1 MTHVTAT
8 QMSNEATHMSKQDVE
23 TVKARTEIKAA
34 IKEHRKTDE
43 KNVRRM
49 ITGAAIAMAGLTA
62 VAATNEDP
70 KDNEVIPLGLATT
83 TALTAGAMAHGR
95 YRLEKENEIIGQ
107 TKAGKKAAVEKNE
120 AGRNA
125 MRLGQMVSGGM
136 MSLFTLVSLSSRV
149 SGAAGTL
156 LAFGSIVV
164 AAEMAKRAM
173 ANTERKGLE
182 QNLGRNMPTQFRMYP
197 QKSR

>member
-23 TVKARTEIKAA
+23 TVKAHTEIKEV
-34 IKEHRKTDE
+34 IKEHRKTDD
-43 KNVRRM
+43 KNFRRM

-62 VAATNEDP
+62 VAAANEDP

-83 TALTAGAMAHGR
+83 TVLTASAMAHGR
-95 YRLEKENEIIGQ
+95 HRLEKENEIIGQ

-125 MRLGQMVSGGM
+125 MRLGQMVGGAFLGM
-136 MSLFTLVSLSSRV
+136 GTLVSGPV
-149 SGAAGTL
+149 GTL
-156 LAFGSIVV
+156 LAFGSVVV

-182 QNLGRNMPTQFRMYP
+182 QNLGRNMPTQYRMYE
-197 QKSR
+197 QHTR

>member
-1 MTHVTAT
+1 MTHMTAT

-23 TVKARTEIKAA
+23 TVKARTEIKEA
-34 IKEHRKTDE
+34 IKEHRKTDD
-43 KNVRRM
+43 KNFRRM

-62 VAATNEDP
+62 VAAANEDP
-70 KDNEVIPLGLATT
+70 KDNEVIPLGLTMT
-83 TALTAGAMAHGR
+83 TALTAGTMAYSRH
-95 YRLEKENEIIGQ
+95 RLEKENEIIGQ

-125 MRLGQMVSGGM
+125 MRLGQMVSGAFLGVG
-136 MSLFTLVSLSSRV
+136 TLVS
-149 SGAAGTL
+149 GPIGTL
-156 LAFGSIVV
+156 LAFGSVVV
-164 AAEMAKRAM
+164 AAEAAKRMM
-173 ANTERKGLE
+173 ANSERERLE

>member
-23 TVKARTEIKAA
+23 TVKARTEIKEA
-34 IKEHRKTDE
+34 IKEHRKTDD
-43 KNVRRM
+43 KNFRRM

-62 VAATNEDP
+62 VAAANEDP

-83 TALTAGAMAHGR
+83 TALTAGAMAYSRH
-95 YRLEKENEIIGQ
+95 RLEKENDVIGK

-125 MRLGQMVSGGM
+125 MRLGQMVSGAFLGM
-136 MSLFTLVSLSSRV
+136 GTLVSGPV
-149 SGAAGTL
+149 GTL
-156 LAFGSIVV
+156 LAFGSVVV
-164 AAEMAKRAM
+164 AAEAAKRMM
-173 ANTERKGLE
+173 ANSERERLE

>member
-1 MTHVTAT
+1 MAKLIAT
-8 QMSNEATHMSKQDVE
+8 QLSNEATHMSKQDVE
-23 TVKARTEIKAA
+23 TVKARTEIKEA
-34 IKEHRKTDE
+34 IKEHRKTDD
-43 KNVRRM
+43 KNLRRM
-49 ITGAAIAMAGLTA
+49 ITGAAIAMAGLTV
-62 VAATNEDP
+62 VAAANEDP

-95 YRLEKENEIIGQ
+95 HRLEKENEIIGQ

-125 MRLGQMVSGGM
+125 MRLGQMVSGAFLGVG
-136 MSLFTLVSLSSRV
+136 TLVS
-149 SGAAGTL
+149 GPIGTL
-156 LAFGSIVV
+156 LAFGSVVV
-164 AAEMAKRAM
+164 AAEAAKRMM
-173 ANTERKGLE
+173 ANSERERLE

>member
-1 MTHVTAT
+1 MAHMTAT

-23 TVKARTEIKAA
+23 TVKARTEIKEA
-34 IKEHRKTDE
+34 IKEHRKTDD
-43 KNVRRM
+43 KNFRRM

-62 VAATNEDP
+62 VAAANEDP
-70 KDNEVIPLGLATT
+70 KDNEIIPLGLTMT

-95 YRLEKENEIIGQ
+95 HRLEKENEIIGQ
-107 TKAGKKAAVEKNE
+107 TKAGKKTAVEKNE

-125 MRLGQMVSGGM
+125 MRLGQMVSGAFLGVG
-136 MSLFTLVSLSSRV
+136 TLVS
-149 SGAAGTL
+149 GPIGTL
-156 LAFGSIVV
+156 LAFGSVVV
-164 AAEMAKRAM
+164 AAEAAKRMM
-173 ANTERKGLE
+173 ANSERERLE